1 METTHF
7 SATTLDK
14 QRTSYWPLNQIMRK
28 TQEETRSDE
37 DNSSKVTT
45 LDSSNFEDMWS
56 FNHPHLNMKE
66 CWEKLHW
73 VEVLVEKGNFQAF
86 YEEECNDY
94 NYDLETSL
102 LRV

>member
-1 METTHF
+1 
-7 SATTLDK
+7 
-14 QRTSYWPLNQIMRK
+14 
-28 TQEETRSDE
+28 
-37 DNSSKVTT
+37 
-45 LDSSNFEDMWS
+45 MWS